1 MDSIEFKHLILDLK
15 TTLNGDEEFFGSVRY
30 LRYLSILAFA
40 SIAENFKEE
49 GMNKN
54 GILYF
59 NLYTLQKIADFL
71 GFKFDRTRSARTV
84 LEDSVKRGES
94 QKILDDKGVTHY
106 SLTKNGLKSS
116 QTRLLELYEITS
128 SKLLPLEIGRA
139 HV

>member
-1 MDSIEFKHLILDLK
+1 MSSDL
-15 TTLNGDEEFFGSVRY
+15 
-30 LRYLSILAFA
+30 
-40 SIAENFKEE
+40 
-49 GMNKN
+49 
-54 GILYF
+54 LYF

-128 SKLLPLEIGRA
+128 SKLLPLAKKSSKERFTMKFMTSISHPSPSLHPEVQKLIDRMKSIERPLNII
-139 HV
+139 

>member
-59 NLYTLQKIADFL
+59 NLYTLQKIADF
-71 GFKFDRTRSARTV
+71 SANVSGWDHPEDITALDAK
-84 LEDSVKRGES
+84 LE
-94 QKILDDKGVTHY
+94 
-106 SLTKNGLKSS
+106 
-116 QTRLLELYEITS
+116 
-128 SKLLPLEIGRA
+128 
-139 HV
+139 